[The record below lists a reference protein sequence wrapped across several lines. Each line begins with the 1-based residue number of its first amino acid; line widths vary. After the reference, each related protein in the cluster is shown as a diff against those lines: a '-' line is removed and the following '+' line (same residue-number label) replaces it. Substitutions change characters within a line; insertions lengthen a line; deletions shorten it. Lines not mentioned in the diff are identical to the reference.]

1 MDLRNRSLPEQPE
14 DTEEMEDMEEVE
26 GEEAVLIQEDTAK
39 SGVKGD
45 ERNIA
50 VLLFLY
56 ILQVQD
62 SYCRVHFNVDY

>member
-14 DTEEMEDMEEVE
+14 DTEEMEE
-26 GEEAVLIQEDTAK
+26 EEAVLIQEEEVTVK

-56 ILQVQD
+56 ILQVQHCYSCV
-62 SYCRVHFNVDY
+62 SYYH